1 MELRYNVKGP
11 DRKALVSAIAEIIG
25 QNAEY
30 QRGHDTYKIGEYTVD
45 KEGTLTGPD
54 DISLRVWLA
63 QKGFEAEALPD
74 DPVESQPNAAA
85 PVAEPKETA
94 AEADSKPE
102 EPAAEADT
110 ESAESGILT
119 IEMPMDGFSPEK
131 LVNLRKLVDSKAN
144 LIKKA
149 LEIDD
154 LPIET
159 TEAGTIR
166 FPWFKSDLDGESIA
180 AYSQFVAALCLTARA
195 KSRVTA
201 QAREFPNE
209 MFSMRV
215 FGIGLGLIGPE
226 YRLIRKLLA
235 KNLSGNSAW
244 SSGID
249 PRRKVKA
256 DTGEGGDAE

>member
-11 DRKALVSAIAEIIG
+11 DRKVLVAAITEIIG

-30 QRGHDTYKIGEYTVD
+30 QRGHDTYKIGEYIVD

-54 DISLRVWLA
+54 DINLRAWLA
-63 QKGFEAEALPD
+63 QKGFEAEAQPD
-74 DPVESQPNAAA
+74 GLAETQPDAAV
-85 PVAEPKETA
+85 PVAEPEETA
-94 AEADSKPE
+94 AETDSRPK

-110 ESAESGILT
+110 ESAESRILT

-131 LVNLRKLVDSKAN
+131 LDNLRKLVDSRAS

-149 LEIDD
+149 LGIGD
-154 LPIET
+154 LPVET
-159 TEAGTIR
+159 TESGTIR
-166 FPWFKSDLDGESIA
+166 FPWFKSDMDGESIA
-180 AYSQFVAALCLTARA
+180 AYSQFVAALCETARK

-215 FGIGLGLIGPE
+215 FGIGLGLVGPE

-244 SSGID
+244 SSGVD
-249 PRRKVKA
+249 PRRKPKPEEVA
-256 DTGEGGDAE
+256 DE